1 MKWGWKWKDVPLSL
15 CRGMPSIHMALQ
27 HNPHVC
33 ANSSHN
39 FSNSEPVII
48 KDYGAHSKL
57 PKTLV
62 RMEKK
67 CSNNHSVYNNISS
80 RSSSSSNNKHCKN
93 VILIIMRTRAP
104 TWPTWCWHHCRRCT
118 EWHSLEPKLLLQ
130 QGCWQGR
137 QVHRW
142 WRPPWPRCWCLPW
155 TWWLADLRRRASL
168 WWCCWLAAF
177 SPRCYWEEDWKPP
190 FPSWR
195 PES

>member
-1 MKWGWKWKDVPLSL
+1 MTGHFTGVYCTLSHVKHTFPWNEDENEKMYPFL
-15 CRGMPSIHMALQ
+15 YAEECPPYIMAWQ
-27 HNPHVC
+27 HNSHVC
-33 ANSSHN
+33 ANSTHN

-67 CSNNHSVYNNISS
+67 WSNNHGVYNNISS
-80 RSSSSSNNKHCKN
+80 RSSSSNNKHCKN
-93 VILIIMRTRAP
+93 IILIIMRTRAA

-118 EWHSLEPKLLLQ
+118 EWHSLEPKLLQQ

-137 QVHRW
+137 RVHRW

-168 WWCCWLAAF
+168 W
-177 SPRCYWEEDWKPP
+177 
-190 FPSWR
+190 
-195 PES
+195 